1 MKEEAVK
8 NEVERRETRF
18 ERRLKARKQEFL
30 NTLVNLFFTD
40 RSSLKD
46 PEGEEA
52 DAIFIKYRDMWID
65 ECKAFNKAKRLPFKL
80 RGEAFTEQVD
90 KVIEMEKTNQK
101 KIEEQNKIKDFRH
114 WLRLEANIK
123 KMPFRTF
130 WYWLISRGNK
140 EKKTQLWKHY
150 YIIWLDKP

>member
-1 MKEEAVK
+1 MEEEAVK

-18 ERRLKARKQEFL
+18 ERRLKARKQELL

-101 KIEEQNKIKDFRH
+101 KIEEQNKVKDFRH
-114 WLRLEANIK
+114 WFRRNAGWKKMFFRTLYYYLEASGNPIK
-123 KMPFRTF
+123 
-130 WYWLISRGNK
+130 I
-140 EKKTQLWKHY
+140 EQLWKHY
-150 YIIWLDKP
+150 YLTKVE